1 MSITKTLLSYDQFK
15 QMLLEMLEALIP
27 PEAALHLQSV
37 TKNNQIHLDGLAIL
51 NTDKNISPTI
61 YINYYYDDYVDH
73 FGSQIE
79 DDAISTESFADELS
93 HYFLDL
99 SHTILKIHQEN
110 LPPTN
115 FNVDFFQD
123 FENVKEQLVFKLV
136 NYDKNKDLLRKIPHI
151 PYLDLAIVFLCYLDP
166 LFGSN
171 ATILIT
177 NEHLNLWKIKDQM
190 LYEIAIHNTPKILPE
205 ELSTMEELIGNL
217 MLSSGDECFEGAFCD
232 SCASDMY
239 ILSNASKVFGASCI
253 LYQNLLHH
261 LSDHFSSSFYLLP
274 SSIHE
279 VILIPT
285 RDSSCLSQFTQMVR
299 EVNETQLRAEEILS
313 DHAYYYDRSKKALMY
328 C

>member
-1 MSITKTLLSYDQFK
+1 
-15 QMLLEMLEALIP
+15 MLLEMLEALIP
-27 PEAALHLQSV
+27 QEASLHLQSV

-51 NTDKNISPTI
+51 TTEKNISPTI
-61 YINYYYDDYVDH
+61 YINYYYEDYVDH
-73 FGSQIE
+73 FSSQIV
-79 DDAISTESFADELS
+79 DDEISTETFAEELS
-93 HYFLDL
+93 NYFLSL
-99 SHTILKIHQEN
+99 SQNILKVHQEN
-110 LPPTN
+110 LPPGN

-123 FENVKEQLVFKLV
+123 FENVKDQIVFKLV
-136 NYDKNKDLLRKIPHI
+136 NFDKNKDLLRKIPHI

-190 LYEIAIHNTPKILPE
+190 LYEIAIQNTPKILPE
-205 ELSTMEELIGNL
+205 ELCTMEDLIGNL
-217 MLSSGDECFEGAFCD
+217 LLSSNQESTNDNFCT
-232 SCASDMY
+232 SGGSDMY
-239 ILSNASKVFGASCI
+239 VLSNASKIFGASCI

-285 RDSSCLSQFTQMVR
+285 GDSSCLSQFTQMVQ
-299 EVNETQLRAEEILS
+299 EVNETQLRAEEVLS

-328 C
+328 S